1 MGYGDLGN
9 FGQKVFSVSYKST
22 YGHILKILE
31 IWVLLNPFSLR
42 KLSCLVSLGFQSVLS

>member
-9 FGQKVFSVSYKST
+9 FGQTVFSVSYKST
-22 YGHILKILE
+22 YEHILKILE
-31 IWVLLNPFSLR
+31 IWVLLNPFSSR